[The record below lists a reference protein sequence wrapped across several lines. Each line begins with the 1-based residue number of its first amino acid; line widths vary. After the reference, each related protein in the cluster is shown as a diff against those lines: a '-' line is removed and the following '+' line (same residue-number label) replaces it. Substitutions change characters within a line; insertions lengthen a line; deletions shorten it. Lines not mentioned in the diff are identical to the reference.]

1 MTAYLQ
7 THFDEDSAG
16 ELSQQWK
23 KGTTANFKS
32 SRGKFSQQNPENNNT
47 NYKQKKNKM
56 NLNNSRNDARQN
68 LKITF

>member
-7 THFDEDSAG
+7 THFEEDSAG

-32 SRGKFSQQNPENNNT
+32 S
-47 NYKQKKNKM
+47 
-56 NLNNSRNDARQN
+56 
-68 LKITF
+68 